1 MGLLPSCSRGD
12 LWEGRGAWGGQGSPP
27 LLSRTPRCQAA
38 PVDPLTLPF
47 SPRSD
52 PAGQP
57 HVMVDYYEALG
68 VSRNATAEDIKK
80 A

>member
-1 MGLLPSCSRGD
+1 MLP
-12 LWEGRGAWGGQGSPP
+12 SPP
-27 LLSRTPRCQAA
+27 L
-38 PVDPLTLPF
+38 
-47 SPRSD
+47 PRSD

-57 HVMVDYYEALG
+57 HNMVDYYEALG